1 MRPVPTKWE
10 TSCKNSFPSYNQ
22 IHVVQTLGF
31 KNEYAM
37 VAALFGVQ
45 NLLIPWKIPLISID
59 FWYVQWAISFSSLA
73 TCRSF
78 CENSEQ
84 FH

>member
-1 MRPVPTKWE
+1 
-10 TSCKNSFPSYNQ
+10 
-22 IHVVQTLGF
+22 
-31 KNEYAM
+31 M

-59 FWYVQWAISFSSLA
+59 FWYVQLAISFSSLA